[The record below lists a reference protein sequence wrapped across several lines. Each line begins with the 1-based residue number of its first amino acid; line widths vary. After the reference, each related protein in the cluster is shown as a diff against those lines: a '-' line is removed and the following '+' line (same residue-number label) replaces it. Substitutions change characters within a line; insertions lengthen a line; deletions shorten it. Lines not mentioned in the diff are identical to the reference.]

1 MIKCFDE
8 RYACFYSIVLS
19 MPIANVKQ
27 RELESLKL
35 ETDGVSFDAL
45 LTRDD
50 RAKLTLL
57 IGKITS
63 FALQKIKEESAHIPT
78 SNKKAV
84 CNCEV
89 RVNYNLPCRH
99 TIPRQGAI
107 ALNMIA
113 KRWHLVPD
121 NTEGITSQFSRM
133 HRIDSIKYSVFS
145 SDCSSPSFI
154 NVGLSKNDRVHA
166 QSRQLL
172 HVLDAKIAA
181 ANGQQA
187 LTLLAKLK
195 HLSQTAYEPVE
206 SLRMPY
212 VESRRGRPSSTKRLP
227 LAVERASQEYRKDK
241 KRKLVASTQGDNA
254 SRKLQFT
261 KLNSEAT
268 ALVNLATQAR
278 LRLEDII
285 NDTVAEDTPSYIP
298 HKSTSKIF
306 NPLAD
311 GNCGFRALAEE
322 VYGCQAE
329 WKRVKDDL
337 LDLYL
342 QEHATYQNLY
352 GFDDAEMVEI
362 LKNRDQVRS
371 QCCFIVLY
379 FLEISDL
386 SC

>member
-1 MIKCFDE
+1 
-8 RYACFYSIVLS
+8 

-99 TIPRQGAI
+99 TIPQQGAI

-121 NTEGITSQFSRM
+121 NIEGITSQFSRM

-181 ANGQQA
+181 ANGQ
-187 LTLLAKLK
+187 K
-195 HLSQTAYEPVE
+195 H
-206 SLRMPY
+206 
-212 VESRRGRPSSTKRLP
+212 
-227 LAVERASQEYRKDK
+227 
-241 KRKLVASTQGDNA
+241 
-254 SRKLQFT
+254 
-261 KLNSEAT
+261 
-268 ALVNLATQAR
+268 
-278 LRLEDII
+278 
-285 NDTVAEDTPSYIP
+285 
-298 HKSTSKIF
+298 
-306 NPLAD
+306 
-311 GNCGFRALAEE
+311 
-322 VYGCQAE
+322 
-329 WKRVKDDL
+329 
-337 LDLYL
+337 
-342 QEHATYQNLY
+342 
-352 GFDDAEMVEI
+352 
-362 LKNRDQVRS
+362 
-371 QCCFIVLY
+371 
-379 FLEISDL
+379 
-386 SC
+386 